1 MEASLNTDPA
11 VIALEP
17 TKNQLRAFAAGL
29 VIHSHEGYEQ
39 AALQLK
45 TIKSALADIEA
56 ARVRI
61 TGPLNWALK
70 ETNNQAKAASLPF
83 AQDEQTIKVAMVT
96 YSNEQDRLRQE
107 EQRRQNEAAAR
118 QRARLQ
124 AIADAAAQK
133 ARDEAAERRR
143 QAEEAERAGRMEE
156 ANKLAEQAERVELRG
171 AQKQEQFESRAQS
184 VVAPVAQQAAPK
196 VGGIKMQ
203 EVWEFEI
210 ESETLIP
217 REYLSV
223 NEAKIR
229 KVVGALKGDCKIPG
243 VRVFPK
249 NRIAAGRA

>member
-29 VIHSHEGYEQ
+29 VIRSHEGYEQ

-107 EQRRQNEAAAR
+107 EQRRQNEASAR
-118 QRARLQ
+118 QRARSW
-124 AIADAAAQK
+124 I
-133 ARDEAAERRR
+133 
-143 QAEEAERAGRMEE
+143 RASRSCGRI
-156 ANKLAEQAERVELRG
+156 G
-171 AQKQEQFESRAQS
+171 PF
-184 VVAPVAQQAAPK
+184 
-196 VGGIKMQ
+196 
-203 EVWEFEI
+203 
-210 ESETLIP
+210 T
-217 REYLSV
+217 
-223 NEAKIR
+223 
-229 KVVGALKGDCKIPG
+229 
-243 VRVFPK
+243 
-249 NRIAAGRA
+249 AAGRFSSMARKIARWKTTSLTKLAAMPFLSTITTAAS